1 MTNYWVLFN
10 YDMVE
15 APGPA
20 DPSSSTPVTFLG
32 VPWESSNPYTIN
44 WNASFHDQIIPSPYY
59 APPWGYHAIAYSFAE
74 KGSWGPNGFTFSGI
88 DYFNY
93 TISIDNYYLAGSQP
107 DPTVFT
113 GPVLTATEHDDL
125 SNYDVTVQWTDWAWA
140 LVSINAPAQ
149 LFTTSS
155 DGVNFNALTFDQQTA
170 IADGAETTNGL
181 GGSDVVTLNAA
192 HSTFQTGSLS
202 GDTYRVSA
210 GSGNYDITLGAGTDI
225 VNISSN
231 GSSTVTGGTGSAAI
245 TISGSGTNTINLGS
259 GATNIRLTGDN
270 NSIDFG
276 AAGETANLYLLTGFQ
291 ENINGFTSG
300 DVLDIKGFGNLTLA
314 AGIDTSGHASPGQV
328 NLYSNSA
335 FLGTLTF
342 NSSVDYKLLKPVSD
356 GAGGTKIVVDAAP
369 GPQDPSGAG
378 NKVIWSFVHGWES
391 PGGITVLAPYISTGF
406 SGLTMAQGVDVGDQG
421 NKLFS
426 SISGLFNDGASNPNL
441 QFLDPFV
448 GRDHSTALSVMLPA
462 GKVGTVPNSSLSVSL
477 TTTESNAITLAT
489 ETAIYNQLSAD
500 YTAAAAGYG
509 NGGWET
515 LSANRQTAIFD
526 LAYNIGL
533 HRNPPTHYGIEDLSL
548 WPLLAKQD
556 WANASVRM
564 EKTGGDTTRRVQDA
578 IKLFDGTNFLVASV
592 ETPAVSDGNKTL
604 YNFAV
609 DQSMQYALD
618 PSGPILSLLIDPG
631 APKIQSLEL
640 PAEDVADHYLV
651 SYELG
656 STWSIPQ
663 VAHAGDV
670 LTFQV
675 GGVDGLK
682 VTMLDVNGHLLQ
694 NSPDFTFF
702 LTFASAGTFSG
713 TVTSTSALAALP
725 STGDINGDG
734 HSDIFWRNDS
744 GALAVWTM
752 GSPHGDQILTGN
764 GIASSP
770 DTSWHVEAKGD
781 FNGDGNADVL
791 WRNDNGSLAV
801 WTMSGIAG
809 DRIATGNQ
817 IGSVP
822 DKSWHINGA
831 GDFNGDGNSDILW
844 RNDSGGLAVW
854 AMSGSAGNT
863 IQTGNQ
869 IASSPDSHWH
879 IQGIGDFNGEGHSD
893 ILWRNDQSGALAVWT
908 MGGADG
914 TQITS
919 GLQIGSVPDKSWHV
933 AGANDFN
940 GDGTS
945 DILWRNDSG
954 ALTVWTMGGAGGNQI
969 LTGNMI
975 ASSPDKSWHVADTG
989 DFNGDGTADI
999 LWRNDNGVLA
1009 VWTMGGTDGAHI
1021 LSGDQIGS
1029 VPATSWHVQ
1038 AHHFDIV

>member
-1 MTNYWVLFN
+1 MTSDRHHQREYADKLASAKTSGNTSSHIMGLRKLGPEDRCEYSIRAPTLDLNRTKSRSLNRKPFYFLSLRCCWGFLVTNYWVLFN

-342 NSSVDYKLLKPVSD
+342 NCKR
-356 GAGGTKIVVDAAP
+356 G
-369 GPQDPSGAG
+369 
-378 NKVIWSFVHGWES
+378 
-391 PGGITVLAPYISTGF
+391 
-406 SGLTMAQGVDVGDQG
+406 
-421 NKLFS
+421 
-426 SISGLFNDGASNPNL
+426 
-441 QFLDPFV
+441 
-448 GRDHSTALSVMLPA
+448 
-462 GKVGTVPNSSLSVSL
+462 
-477 TTTESNAITLAT
+477 
-489 ETAIYNQLSAD
+489 
-500 YTAAAAGYG
+500 
-509 NGGWET
+509 
-515 LSANRQTAIFD
+515 
-526 LAYNIGL
+526 
-533 HRNPPTHYGIEDLSL
+533 
-548 WPLLAKQD
+548 
-556 WANASVRM
+556 
-564 EKTGGDTTRRVQDA
+564 
-578 IKLFDGTNFLVASV
+578 
-592 ETPAVSDGNKTL
+592 
-604 YNFAV
+604 
-609 DQSMQYALD
+609 
-618 PSGPILSLLIDPG
+618 
-631 APKIQSLEL
+631 
-640 PAEDVADHYLV
+640 
-651 SYELG
+651 
-656 STWSIPQ
+656 
-663 VAHAGDV
+663 
-670 LTFQV
+670 
-675 GGVDGLK
+675 
-682 VTMLDVNGHLLQ
+682 
-694 NSPDFTFF
+694 
-702 LTFASAGTFSG
+702 
-713 TVTSTSALAALP
+713 
-725 STGDINGDG
+725 
-734 HSDIFWRNDS
+734 
-744 GALAVWTM
+744 
-752 GSPHGDQILTGN
+752 
-764 GIASSP
+764 
-770 DTSWHVEAKGD
+770 VEALEN
-781 FNGDGNADVL
+781 FC
-791 WRNDNGSLAV
+791 
-801 WTMSGIAG
+801 T
-809 DRIATGNQ
+809 
-817 IGSVP
+817 
-822 DKSWHINGA
+822 
-831 GDFNGDGNSDILW
+831 
-844 RNDSGGLAVW
+844 
-854 AMSGSAGNT
+854 
-863 IQTGNQ
+863 
-869 IASSPDSHWH
+869 
-879 IQGIGDFNGEGHSD
+879 
-893 ILWRNDQSGALAVWT
+893 QS
-908 MGGADG
+908 
-914 TQITS
+914 
-919 GLQIGSVPDKSWHV
+919 
-933 AGANDFN
+933 
-940 GDGTS
+940 
-945 DILWRNDSG
+945 
-954 ALTVWTMGGAGGNQI
+954 
-969 LTGNMI
+969 
-975 ASSPDKSWHVADTG
+975 
-989 DFNGDGTADI
+989 
-999 LWRNDNGVLA
+999 
-1009 VWTMGGTDGAHI
+1009 
-1021 LSGDQIGS
+1021 
-1029 VPATSWHVQ
+1029 
-1038 AHHFDIV
+1038 